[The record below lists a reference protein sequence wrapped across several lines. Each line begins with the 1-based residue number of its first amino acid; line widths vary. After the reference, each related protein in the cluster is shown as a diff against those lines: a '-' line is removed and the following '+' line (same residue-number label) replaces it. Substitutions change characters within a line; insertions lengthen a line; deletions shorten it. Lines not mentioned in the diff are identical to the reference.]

1 MFGLIGHLTN
11 LSHAQRVARDL
22 GYDEYACQD
31 LEFWCMA
38 PPQAV
43 DEITITSVTGQ
54 VIHGQYVESC
64 FLPEML
70 AQGKFK
76 TAMRKVLNA
85 MALVQK
91 RGIDITALGGFSSII
106 FENFSLEKLLN
117 VRDITLDIRRFTTGN
132 THTAYIL
139 SQQVEQGAARYGIDL
154 HRATVAV
161 VGATGDIGSGVCRWL
176 TRHSG
181 PKELLLVARD
191 YERLERLQQE
201 LGSGTILPVEE
212 ALSRADI
219 VVWVASL
226 NQGMAIDPATLRT
239 PCLLIDG
246 GYPKNMAGALQRP
259 GVYVLDGGMVEH
271 SLDIDWK
278 IMSFLNVP
286 NPARQF
292 FACFAESML
301 LEFEGLHFN
310 FSWGRNYITVE
321 KMEQIG
327 SLSRKHGFRPL
338 LEISGAGSEPV
349 IQ

>member
-1 MFGLIGHLTN
+1 MFGLIGHLTS
-11 LSHAQRVARDL
+11 LPHAQRVARDL
-22 GYDEYACQD
+22 GYDEYASHD

-38 PPQAV
+38 PPLAV

-70 AQGKFK
+70 ARGKFK

-106 FENFSLEKLLN
+106 FENFNLEKLLS

-139 SQQVEQGAARYGIDL
+139 CQQVEQGAERHGIDL
-154 HRATVAV
+154 SKATVAV
-161 VGATGDIGSGVCRWL
+161 VGATGDIGSAVCRWL
-176 TRHSG
+176 ANHLQI
-181 PKELLLVARD
+181 KNLLLAARD
-191 YERLERLQQE
+191 QERLENLRSE
-201 LGSGTILPVEE
+201 LDTGRILTVEE
-212 ALSRADI
+212 SLSQADI
-219 VVWVASL
+219 VVWVASMS
-226 NQGMAIDPATLRT
+226 QGIAIDPAVLRT

-246 GYPKNMAGALQRP
+246 GYPKNMADSIQRP
-259 GVYVLDGGMVEH
+259 GVHVLDGGMVEH

-286 NPARQF
+286 NPTRQF

-301 LEFEGLHFN
+301 LEFEGLHCN
-310 FSWGRNYITVE
+310 FSWGRNHITIE
-321 KMEQIG
+321 KMQQIG
-327 SLSRKHGFRPL
+327 ALSKKHGFRPL
-338 LEISGAGSEPV
+338 LESSKLIVPAGV
-349 IQ
+349 

>member
-22 GYDEYACQD
+22 GYDEYASHD

-70 AQGKFK
+70 AQGRFK
-76 TAMRKVLNA
+76 TAMRKILNA

-106 FENFSLEKLLN
+106 FENFSLDKLLN
-117 VRDITLDIRRFTTGN
+117 VRDITLDIQRFTTGN

-139 SQQVEQGAARYGIDL
+139 CQQVEQGAVRYGIDL
-154 HRATVAV
+154 AKATVAV
-161 VGATGDIGSGVCRWL
+161 VGATGDIGSAVCRWL
-176 TRHSG
+176 TDRAGIH
-181 PKELLLVARD
+181 ELLLVARD
-191 YERLERLQQE
+191 AERLDRLQQE
-201 LGSGTILPVEE
+201 LGTGRILPVEE
-212 ALSRADI
+212 ALPKADI
-219 VVWVASL
+219 VVWVASM
-226 NQGMAIDPATLRT
+226 NQGMAIDPAGLRT

-259 GVYVLDGGMVEH
+259 GIHILDGGMVEH
-271 SLDIDWK
+271 SLDIDWQ

-310 FSWGRNYITVE
+310 FSWGRNHITVE
-321 KMEQIG
+321 KMAQIG
-327 SLSRKHGFRPL
+327 SLSKKHGFWPL
-338 LEISGAGSEPV
+338 LEPSQRSGKLVHG
-349 IQ
+349 

>member
-1 MFGLIGHLTN
+1 MFGLIGHLTS
-11 LSHAQRVARDL
+11 LPHAQSVAQQL
-22 GYDEYACQD
+22 GFDEYASHD

-43 DEITITSVTGQ
+43 DEITITSITGQ

-106 FENFSLEKLLN
+106 FENFNLERLLN

-139 SQQVEQGAARYGIDL
+139 CQQVEQGAALHGIDL
-154 HRATVAV
+154 ATATIAV
-161 VGATGDIGSGVCRWL
+161 VGATGDIGSAVCRWIADRL
-176 TRHSG
+176 S

-191 YERLERLQQE
+191 QERLENLRRE
-201 LGSGTILPVEE
+201 LDCGRIATTEDALPK
-212 ALSRADI
+212 ADI
-219 VVWVASL
+219 IVWVASM
-226 NQGMAIDPATLRT
+226 NQGMSIDPTTLRN

-246 GYPKNMAGALQRP
+246 GYPKNMSGSIVGK
-259 GVYVLDGGMVEH
+259 GVHVLDGGMVEH

-301 LEFEGLHFN
+301 LEFEGLHCN
-310 FSWGRNYITVE
+310 FSWGRNYITPE

-327 SLSRKHGFRPL
+327 ALSRKHGFRPL
-338 LEISGAGSEPV
+338 LTQAAKIEA
-349 IQ
+349 